1 MKAANLRERNE
12 KELAELEKQLAGD
25 IFRARFKNFTN
36 QLDDTSS
43 LKKARRDLAR
53 VKTVMTEKARAAK
66 AEETKK

>member
-12 KELAELEKQLAGD
+12 KELGELEKSLSGD

-36 QLDDTSS
+36 QLDDTSAV
-43 LKKARRDLAR
+43 KKAKRDLAR